1 MLKSLKTFDL
11 KDKRVLIRVDFNV
24 PIQNDRVRD
33 DFRIKAALP
42 TIKYCLNAGANIV
55 LMSHL
60 GRPKG
65 KINPELSLIPVG
77 ESLADQLEMP
87 IKFSDDCVSEDAH
100 NVSLGLRGGEVHLLE
115 NLRFHPE
122 ETKNDPMIALIS
134 KYKSYIAK
142 TKMQDEVYK
151 WEFVKKY
158 KNKIINIHPALLP
171 AFPGLNSQKQ
181 ALDYGAKYSG
191 CTVHFVDAGMD
202 TGAVIIQA
210 IVEIKNKD
218 TEKSLSKKILK
229 EEHRIYP
236 QAVSLFA
243 RKKIKVLGRKTIIS

>member
-1 MLKSLKTFDL
+1 MESILKSIKT
-11 KDKRVLIRVDFNV
+11 KKI
-24 PIQNDRVRD
+24 P
-33 DFRIKAALP
+33 
-42 TIKYCLNAGANIV
+42 
-55 LMSHL
+55 
-60 GRPKG
+60 
-65 KINPELSLIPVG
+65 INPAVVISNKIDAKGLS
-77 ESLADQLEMP
+77 
-87 IKFSDDCVSEDAH
+87 
-100 NVSLGLRGGEVHLLE
+100 
-115 NLRFHPE
+115 
-122 ETKNDPMIALIS
+122 
-134 KYKSYIAK
+134 IAK
-142 TKMQDEVYK
+142 KMGVNVEVIESKNFKGTRAEFDEKIMEILVKYGVTPRNGLVCLAGFMRIISP
-151 WEFVKKY
+151 EFVKKY

-181 ALDYGAKYSG
+181 ALNYGAKYSG

-243 RKKIKVLGRKTIIS
+243 RKKIKVSGRKTIIS